1 MIQFLANLV
10 SGKGS
15 SPCLQMTALVCPH
28 MVFPH
33 CMFVEREKN
42 MFFLLLFFSYRD
54 KSHWVRSPTLLTP
67 FTFLEVSSP
76 TMSTLEVRTGTYDF
90 GGNKQS
96 VLNILSQPHKFMFF

>member
-15 SPCLQMTALVCPH
+15 SPCLQMTALLCPH
-28 MVFPH
+28 MIFPQ

-42 MFFLLLFFSYRD
+42 MVFLLLFFSYRD
-54 KSHWVRSPTLLTP
+54 KSHLVRSPTLLTP

-76 TMSTLEVRTGTYDF
+76 TMATLEVRTGTYDF
-90 GGNKQS
+90 GVNKQS
-96 VLNILSQPHKFMFF
+96 VLNILYQPHKFMFF